1 MIRYCP
7 TFWGSHGCD
16 KPRWHDV
23 LGDPVHQ
30 CGTDTEDPDSLDYN
44 GGPCTQMI
52 VLGPENDYYR
62 GKDAPMNAAVRYS
75 IGDPGAAH
83 EGWGEWYPGLWFS

>member
-1 MIRYCP
+1 MIRYCS

-30 CGTDTEDPDSLDYN
+30 CGTDTEDPDDPDYN
-44 GGPCTQMI
+44 GGPCTQMVVI
-52 VLGPENDYYR
+52 GPE
-62 GKDAPMNAAVRYS
+62 GEWHLKKEPMNAAVRYLLQDDTWS
-75 IGDPGAAH
+75 
-83 EGWGEWYPGLWFS
+83 EWAPGLWFS